1 MKRMK
6 EYCKICLL
14 LLGALTIWGPKAM
27 AQNVKTQN
35 NENSTVVT
43 EQAGTN
49 EKIGENLNDKV
60 LNEKPV
66 NEAVGG
72 SSFAADRAVEPSFLG
87 AFGGEHTDSLNLP
100 AIGMRGEVL
109 PMTLRPLYWGNW
121 YNWSL
126 HKGMNVSLGASVFAE
141 FGKNA
146 RGGAGF
152 TQNVSAMYA
161 VPVTKKLSVAVG
173 GYLNNINYAGGNWR
187 DAGLSAVVGYRFNEH
202 WEAYVYGQKSL
213 TNNIGNRLRYSMY
226 DGYYGGYYGPG
237 MGGFG
242 GFSRNFFG
250 IPAYSVY
257 DLSNMGDRIGATVRY
272 NVNNNLSIEVSVENR
287 WLPSR

>member
-1 MKRMK
+1 MKRTK
-6 EYCKICLL
+6 GYCKICLL
-14 LLGALTIWGPKAM
+14 LLGALTIWSPKAM
-27 AQNVKTQN
+27 AQNVKTQTEESAN
-35 NENSTVVT
+35 VARMT
-43 EQAGTN
+43 EQMDVSEKVN
-49 EKIGENLNDKV
+49 EVSDDKVLNAEVGENLNDEV
-60 LNEKPV
+60 LNEKAV

-152 TQNVSAMYA
+152 TQNVSVMYA

-173 GYLNNINYAGGNWR
+173 GYFNNIMWQHDTWREAGV
-187 DAGLSAVVGYRFNEH
+187 SAIMGYKFNDH
-202 WEAYVYGQKSL
+202 WEAYLYGQKSL
-213 TNNIGNRLRYSMY
+213 AGNRRFM
-226 DGYYGGYYGPG
+226 PCT
-237 MGGFG
+237 
-242 GFSRNFFG
+242 
-250 IPAYSVY
+250 VY
-257 DLSNMGDRIGATVRY
+257 DISNIGDRIGAAVKY
-272 NVNNNLSIEVSVENR
+272 NVNPNFSFQVSVER
-287 WLPSR
+287 GY

>member
-1 MKRMK
+1 
-6 EYCKICLL
+6 
-14 LLGALTIWGPKAM
+14 M

-49 EKIGENLNDKV
+49 DKVEGNLNDKVGENLNDKV
-60 LNEKPV
+60 LDEKVGENLNAEVLNEKAV

-173 GYLNNINYAGGNWR
+173 GYFNNIMWQHDTWREAGV
-187 DAGLSAVVGYRFNEH
+187 SAIMGYKFNDH
-202 WEAYVYGQKSL
+202 WEAYLYGQKSL
-213 TNNIGNRLRYSMY
+213 AGNRRFM
-226 DGYYGGYYGPG
+226 PCT
-237 MGGFG
+237 
-242 GFSRNFFG
+242 
-250 IPAYSVY
+250 VY
-257 DLSNMGDRIGATVRY
+257 DLSNIGDRIGAAVKY
-272 NVNNNLSIEVSVENR
+272 NVNPNFSFQVSVER
-287 WLPSR
+287 GY

>member
-14 LLGALTIWGPKAM
+14 LLGTLTIWCPKAM
-27 AQNVKTQN
+27 AQNVKTQTEKSAN
-35 NENSTVVT
+35 AARMT
-43 EQAGTN
+43 EQMDVSEKVN
-49 EKIGENLNDKV
+49 EASEKVNEASDDKVLNAKVGENLNDKV

-66 NEAVGG
+66 NEAVDG

-173 GYLNNINYAGGNWR
+173 GYFNNIMWQHDTWREAGV
-187 DAGLSAVVGYRFNEH
+187 SAIMGYKFNDH
-202 WEAYVYGQKSL
+202 WEAYLYGQKSL
-213 TNNIGNRLRYSMY
+213 AGNRRFM
-226 DGYYGGYYGPG
+226 PCT
-237 MGGFG
+237 
-242 GFSRNFFG
+242 
-250 IPAYSVY
+250 VY
-257 DLSNMGDRIGATVRY
+257 DISNIGDRIGAAVKY
-272 NVNNNLSIEVSVENR
+272 NVNPNFSFQVSVER
-287 WLPSR
+287 EY

>member
-14 LLGALTIWGPKAM
+14 LLGTLTIGCPKAM
-27 AQNVKTQN
+27 AQNVKTQTEKSAN
-35 NENSTVVT
+35 AARMT
-43 EQAGTN
+43 EQKDVSEKVNEASDDKVLN
-49 EKIGENLNDKV
+49 EKVGENLNEKVLNENLTDKV

-66 NEAVGG
+66 NEAVDG

-173 GYLNNINYAGGNWR
+173 GYFNNIMWQHDTWREAGV
-187 DAGLSAVVGYRFNEH
+187 SAIMGYKFNDH
-202 WEAYVYGQKSL
+202 WEAYLYGQKSL
-213 TNNIGNRLRYSMY
+213 AGNRRFM
-226 DGYYGGYYGPG
+226 PCT
-237 MGGFG
+237 
-242 GFSRNFFG
+242 
-250 IPAYSVY
+250 VY
-257 DLSNMGDRIGATVRY
+257 DISNIGDRIGAAVKY
-272 NVNNNLSIEVSVENR
+272 NVNPNFSFQVSVER
-287 WLPSR
+287 GY

>member
-1 MKRMK
+1 MKRTK
-6 EYCKICLL
+6 GYCKICLL

-49 EKIGENLNDKV
+49 AKVEGNINDKVLNEKVLNEKVGENLNDKV
-60 LNEKPV
+60 LNAEVGENLNAEVLNEKAV
-66 NEAVGG
+66 NEAVGC

-173 GYLNNINYAGGNWR
+173 GYFNNIMWQHDTWREAGV
-187 DAGLSAVVGYRFNEH
+187 SAIMGYKFNDH
-202 WEAYVYGQKSL
+202 WEAYLYGQKSL
-213 TNNIGNRLRYSMY
+213 AGNRRFM
-226 DGYYGGYYGPG
+226 PCT
-237 MGGFG
+237 
-242 GFSRNFFG
+242 
-250 IPAYSVY
+250 VY
-257 DLSNMGDRIGATVRY
+257 DISNIGDRIGAAVKY
-272 NVNNNLSIEVSVENR
+272 NVNPNFSFQVSVER
-287 WLPSR
+287 GY

>member
-1 MKRMK
+1 
-6 EYCKICLL
+6 
-14 LLGALTIWGPKAM
+14 M
-27 AQNVKTQN
+27 AQNVKTQTEKSAN
-35 NENSTVVT
+35 AARMT
-43 EQAGTN
+43 EQKNVSEKVNEASDDEVLNEKVGENLNDKVLNDEVLNDKVGENLNDKVLN

-60 LNEKPV
+60 LNEKAV
-66 NEAVGG
+66 NKAVGG
-72 SSFAADRAVEPSFLG
+72 SSFADDRAVEPSFLG

-173 GYLNNINYAGGNWR
+173 GYFNNIMWQHDTWREAGV
-187 DAGLSAVVGYRFNEH
+187 SAIMGYKFNDH
-202 WEAYVYGQKSL
+202 WEAYLYGQKSL
-213 TNNIGNRLRYSMY
+213 AGNRRFM
-226 DGYYGGYYGPG
+226 PCT
-237 MGGFG
+237 
-242 GFSRNFFG
+242 
-250 IPAYSVY
+250 VY
-257 DLSNMGDRIGATVRY
+257 DISNIGDRIGAAVKY
-272 NVNNNLSIEVSVENR
+272 NVNPNFSFQVSVER
-287 WLPSR
+287 GY

>member
-14 LLGALTIWGPKAM
+14 LLGTLTIWCPKAM
-27 AQNVKTQN
+27 AQNVKTQTEKN
-35 NENSTVVT
+35 ANAARMT
-43 EQAGTN
+43 EQMDVSEKVNEASDDKVLN
-49 EKIGENLNDKV
+49 EKVGENLNEKVLNENLNDKV

-66 NEAVGG
+66 NEAVDG

-173 GYLNNINYAGGNWR
+173 GYFNNIMWQHDTWREAGV
-187 DAGLSAVVGYRFNEH
+187 SAIMGYKFNDH
-202 WEAYVYGQKSL
+202 WEAYLYGQKSL
-213 TNNIGNRLRYSMY
+213 AGNRRFM
-226 DGYYGGYYGPG
+226 PCT
-237 MGGFG
+237 
-242 GFSRNFFG
+242 
-250 IPAYSVY
+250 VY
-257 DLSNMGDRIGATVRY
+257 DISNIGDRIGAAVKY
-272 NVNNNLSIEVSVENR
+272 NVNPNFSFQVSVER
-287 WLPSR
+287 GY

>member
-14 LLGALTIWGPKAM
+14 LLGTLTIGCPKAM
-27 AQNVKTQN
+27 AQNVKTQTEKSAN
-35 NENSTVVT
+35 AARMT
-43 EQAGTN
+43 EQKDVSEKVNEASDDKVLNAKVGENLN
-49 EKIGENLNDKV
+49 EKVLNENLNDKV

-66 NEAVGG
+66 NEAVDG

-173 GYLNNINYAGGNWR
+173 GYFNNIMWQHDTWREAGV
-187 DAGLSAVVGYRFNEH
+187 SAIMGYKFNDH
-202 WEAYVYGQKSL
+202 WEAYLYGQKSL
-213 TNNIGNRLRYSMY
+213 AGNRRFM
-226 DGYYGGYYGPG
+226 PCT
-237 MGGFG
+237 
-242 GFSRNFFG
+242 
-250 IPAYSVY
+250 VY
-257 DLSNMGDRIGATVRY
+257 DISNIGDRIGAAVKY
-272 NVNNNLSIEVSVENR
+272 NVNPNFSFQVSVER
-287 WLPSR
+287 GY

>member
-14 LLGALTIWGPKAM
+14 LLGTLTIGCPKAM
-27 AQNVKTQN
+27 AQNVKTQTEKSAN
-35 NENSTVVT
+35 AARMT
-43 EQAGTN
+43 EQKDVSEKVNEASDDKVLN
-49 EKIGENLNDKV
+49 EKVGENLNEKVLNENLNDKV

-173 GYLNNINYAGGNWR
+173 GYFNNIMWQHDTWREAGV
-187 DAGLSAVVGYRFNEH
+187 SAIMGYKFNDH
-202 WEAYVYGQKSL
+202 WEAYLYGQKSL
-213 TNNIGNRLRYSMY
+213 AGNRRFM
-226 DGYYGGYYGPG
+226 PCT
-237 MGGFG
+237 
-242 GFSRNFFG
+242 
-250 IPAYSVY
+250 VY
-257 DLSNMGDRIGATVRY
+257 DISNIGDRIGAAVKY
-272 NVNNNLSIEVSVENR
+272 NVNPNFSFQVSVER
-287 WLPSR
+287 GY

>member
-1 MKRMK
+1 MKRTK

-49 EKIGENLNDKV
+49 AKVEGNLNAKVLDAKVGENLNDKV

-173 GYLNNINYAGGNWR
+173 GYFNNIMWQHDTWREAGV
-187 DAGLSAVVGYRFNEH
+187 SAIMGYKFNDH
-202 WEAYVYGQKSL
+202 WEAYLYGQKSL
-213 TNNIGNRLRYSMY
+213 AGNRRFM
-226 DGYYGGYYGPG
+226 PCT
-237 MGGFG
+237 
-242 GFSRNFFG
+242 
-250 IPAYSVY
+250 VY
-257 DLSNMGDRIGATVRY
+257 DISNIGDRIGAAVKY
-272 NVNNNLSIEVSVENR
+272 NVNPNFSFQVSVER
-287 WLPSR
+287 GY

>member
-14 LLGALTIWGPKAM
+14 LLGTLTIWCPKAM
-27 AQNVKTQN
+27 AQNVKTQTEKSAN
-35 NENSTVVT
+35 AARMT
-43 EQAGTN
+43 EQKDVSEKVNEASDDKVLNAKVGENLN
-49 EKIGENLNDKV
+49 EKVLNENLNDKV

-66 NEAVGG
+66 NEAVDG
-72 SSFAADRAVEPSFLG
+72 SPFAADRAVELSFLG

-173 GYLNNINYAGGNWR
+173 GYFNNIMWQHDTWREAGV
-187 DAGLSAVVGYRFNEH
+187 SAIMGYKFNDH
-202 WEAYVYGQKSL
+202 WEAYLYGQKSL
-213 TNNIGNRLRYSMY
+213 AGNRRFM
-226 DGYYGGYYGPG
+226 PCT
-237 MGGFG
+237 
-242 GFSRNFFG
+242 
-250 IPAYSVY
+250 VY
-257 DLSNMGDRIGATVRY
+257 DISNIGDRIGAVVKY
-272 NVNNNLSIEVSVENR
+272 NVNPNFSFQVSVER
-287 WLPSR
+287 GY

>member
-14 LLGALTIWGPKAM
+14 LLGTLTIWCPKAM
-27 AQNVKTQN
+27 AQNVKTQTEKSTN
-35 NENSTVVT
+35 AACMTEQKDVSEKVNEASDDKILNENV
-43 EQAGTN
+43 
-49 EKIGENLNDKV
+49 GENLTDEV

-109 PMTLRPLYWGNW
+109 PMTLRPLYWGNR
-121 YNWSL
+121 YNWLL

-173 GYLNNINYAGGNWR
+173 GYFNNIMWQHDTWREAGV
-187 DAGLSAVVGYRFNEH
+187 SAIMGYKFNDH
-202 WEAYVYGQKSL
+202 WEAYLYGQKSL
-213 TNNIGNRLRYSMY
+213 AGNRRFM
-226 DGYYGGYYGPG
+226 PCT
-237 MGGFG
+237 
-242 GFSRNFFG
+242 
-250 IPAYSVY
+250 VY
-257 DLSNMGDRIGATVRY
+257 DISNIGDRIGAAVKY
-272 NVNNNLSIEVSVENR
+272 NVNPNFSFQVSVER
-287 WLPSR
+287 GY